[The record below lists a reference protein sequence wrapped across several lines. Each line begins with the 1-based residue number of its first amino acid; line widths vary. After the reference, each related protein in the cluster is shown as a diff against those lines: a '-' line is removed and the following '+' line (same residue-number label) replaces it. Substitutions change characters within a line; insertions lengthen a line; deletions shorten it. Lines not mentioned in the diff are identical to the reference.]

1 MKNMP
6 ETKALVQLR
15 RVKQGFSR
23 YINQNYG
30 AKAKDCRTCQTVCC
44 KDSSFVNVNITHLEA
59 LAIWQTLKNS
69 SRVNQEKFLEIINRA
84 KESIETYNLS
94 ELGDTFSQTYS
105 CPLFEDGIG
114 CLVHWKAKPAPC
126 IQHGCYENW
135 QDLPD
140 TKVFAQVERRVEQLN
155 NRVYNNQERLTYAT
169 IPVWLVKIA
178 EEIQSKLNESNNES
192 NSNSIEINFEQ
203 DKNEPD

>member
-1 MKNMP
+1 MKNM
-6 ETKALVQLR
+6 TQTQALVQLR

-23 YINQNYG
+23 YINQNYT

-44 KDSSFVNVNITHLEA
+44 KDSSFVNVNITRLEA

-105 CPLFEDGIG
+105 CPLFETGIG

-126 IQHGCYENW
+126 IQLW
-135 QDLPD
+135 ML
-140 TKVFAQVERRVEQLN
+140 
-155 NRVYNNQERLTYAT
+155 
-169 IPVWLVKIA
+169 
-178 EEIQSKLNESNNES
+178 
-192 NSNSIEINFEQ
+192 
-203 DKNEPD
+203 